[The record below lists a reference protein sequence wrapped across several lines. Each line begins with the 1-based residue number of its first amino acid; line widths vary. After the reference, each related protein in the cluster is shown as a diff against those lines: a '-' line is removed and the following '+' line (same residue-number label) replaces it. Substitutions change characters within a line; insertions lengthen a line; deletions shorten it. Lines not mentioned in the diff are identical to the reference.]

1 MAGKTENIKKT
12 NSAEPMTILEPEY
25 TAEEL
30 AAASEKVFGKK
41 VLPECVIAA
50 FRVAGIKKATKTKAA
65 EIVNKFMTKEVK

>member
-1 MAGKTENIKKT
+1 MAEKSEDTKKARP
-12 NSAEPMTILEPEY
+12 SEHTIQEPEY

-50 FRVAGIKKATKTKAA
+50 FRVAGVKKATKAEAA
-65 EIVNKFMTKEVK
+65 KIVKDFMTKEVK